1 MKGDIMSK
9 IKIFSLGGLNENGKN
24 MYVVKVNEDIFVFDA
39 GLKYDNDLNLGID
52 YIIPNFDYL
61 IKNRKNLKGIFL
73 THGHDG
79 NMGAVPDAISKLPSV
94 PIYGTKLTLEIVKN
108 DMTNEEI
115 DKANFREIRPHSK
128 LDFGPNSLFP
138 ISVTHSIPDAV
149 CYVLYTE
156 DGAIVY
162 TGDFVFDSTMMGAYK
177 TDIGKLAYVGKQ
189 GVLCLLAESFYAD
202 KEGHTSP
209 NNRVAGFIR
218 EVLAENPNRIIA
230 TVFPAHIYRVQE
242 LFNEISKTH
251 RKIVIMGK
259 ALQETIN
266 RALEMGYLAVDKSR
280 IGTLN
285 DLDNKDVVVFISDE
299 KEKPFANLERIIK
312 GYDKYI
318 KIKDT
323 DTIFIT
329 EPSYPGIEKR
339 MAVVM
344 DDIAMLGANAVSLSS
359 KKHLLHHASRE
370 DLMLMINLISPKYYF
385 PVKGEYRLQYANAE
399 IAEELGI
406 PKENIILKQNGD
418 VLELVNGINTNSTEH
433 VEVDDILIDGN
444 SRGDIGDLVLKDRE
458 MLGESGIVIISCTLD
473 KQTKEIL
480 GGPEILTRGFIY
492 VKESQDLLD
501 ETKNISKEVIE
512 SNVELNSKRVDY
524 AKIKNDVR
532 DILGKFFYKETG
544 AKPMVITVIQEI

>member
-1 MKGDIMSK
+1 MSK

-24 MYVVKVNEDIFVFDA
+24 MYVVKVNKDIFVFDA

-61 IKNRKNLKGIFL
+61 IKNKKNVKGIFL

-79 NMGAVPDAISKLPSV
+79 NMGAVPDIISKLPDI

-108 DMTNEEI
+108 DMTAEEI
-115 DKANFREIRPHSK
+115 SKARFKEVRPHSK
-128 LDFGPNSLFP
+128 IDFGPNALFP

-202 KEGHTSP
+202 KVGHTSP
-209 NNRVAGFIR
+209 NNRVSGFIR

-259 ALQETIN
+259 SLQEAIN
-266 RALEMGYLAVDKSR
+266 RSLEMGYLTVDKSR

-318 KIKDT
+318 KVKET

-370 DLMLMINLISPKYYF
+370 DLMLMINLMNPKYYF

-418 VLELVNGINTNSTEH
+418 VLELVNGNNTNSVEH
-433 VEVDDILIDGN
+433 IEVDNILIDGN
-444 SRGDIGDLVLKDRE
+444 SQGDIGDLVLKDRE

-473 KQTKEIL
+473 KQTKQIL
-480 GGPEILTRGFIY
+480 HPHY
-492 VKESQDLLD
+492 
-501 ETKNISKEVIE
+501 
-512 SNVELNSKRVDY
+512 
-524 AKIKNDVR
+524 
-532 DILGKFFYKETG
+532 
-544 AKPMVITVIQEI
+544 